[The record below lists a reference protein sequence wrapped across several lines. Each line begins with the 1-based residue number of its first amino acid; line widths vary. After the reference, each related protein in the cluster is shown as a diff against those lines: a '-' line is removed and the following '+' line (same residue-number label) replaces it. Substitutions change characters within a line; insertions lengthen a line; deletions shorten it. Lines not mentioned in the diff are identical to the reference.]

1 MAERSFF
8 FDGEDKLYNS
18 QDFAQLFDMFFGTG
32 VVKGYLHNMN
42 IISISDGMKTS
53 VNSGCAVIYGRGY
66 ILEGLRIL
74 VHDPAHATLDRIDRI
89 VLQLN
94 LATRSIN
101 LIVKKGAVAALPVP
115 PTLQQDNM
123 NNGGIIY
130 ELPIAQVRI
139 IKGKSFIDGTQIT
152 DERTFCDLQGQTGL
166 YAKKK
171 QSSWVVPEFRNGWT
185 PARKDGMVSYF
196 LDDFGVIHFRG
207 AVMSGYK
214 DNGMVILQ
222 IPSDLAP
229 LEPQY
234 RPVTTIDNNG
244 WFAIGHVVM
253 WSDGQLICK
262 SIPVNREVDI
272 STISYPTKYAHQ

>member
-42 IISISDGMKTS
+42 INSISDGMKTS

-74 VHDPAHATLDRIDRI
+74 VHDPAHDTLDRIDRI

-115 PTLQQDNM
+115 PALQQDNM

-171 QSSWVVPEFRNGWT
+171 QRNWEVPGFRNGWT

-207 AVMSGYK
+207 AVMSGYTN
-214 DNGMVILQ
+214 NGMVILQ

-234 RPVTTIDNNG
+234 RPVTTIDYNG
-244 WFAIGHVVM
+244 GFGVGHVVM

-262 SIPVNREVDI
+262 SVPTNREVDI
-272 STISYPTKYAHQ
+272 STISYATKYAHL

>member
-1 MAERSFF
+1 MVERSFF

-32 VVKGYLHNMN
+32 VVKGYLHNLN
-42 IISISDGMKTS
+42 IIPIASGMKTS

-66 ILEGLRIL
+66 ILEGLRVL
-74 VHDPAHATLDRIDRI
+74 VHDPAHTTLDRIDRI

-101 LIVKKGAVAALPVP
+101 IKIKKGATTALPVP
-115 PTLQQDNM
+115 PSLQQDNM
-123 NNGGIIY
+123 NNGGMIY

-139 IKGKSFIDGTQIT
+139 IKGKSFIDRTQIT

-171 QSSWVVPEFRNGWT
+171 QSNWVIPEFRNGWT
-185 PARKDGMVSYF
+185 PARKDGKVSYF
-196 LDDFGVIHFRG
+196 LDELGIIHFRG
-207 AVMSGYK
+207 AVMSGK
-214 DNGMVILQ
+214 TENGTVILQ

-234 RPVTTIDNNG
+234 RPVTTLDDNG
-244 WFAIGHVVM
+244 WVAIGHLVM
-253 WSDGQLICK
+253 WPDGQLICK
-262 SIPVNREVDI
+262 SIKVNREVDV
-272 STISYPTKYAHQ
+272 STISYPTKYAHL